1 MQLRLKPRARR
12 NFISRNFVIKFVLII
27 ALFFIGIFLI
37 DKIDISAPTKLIK
50 QKISNDKLI
59 TLK

>member
-1 MQLRLKPRARR
+1 MQLRLKPRTRR
-12 NFISRNFVIKFVLII
+12 SLISKNFVIKLVLII
-27 ALFFIGIFLI
+27 ALFFVGIFLI

-50 QKISNDKLI
+50 QKISNDKII